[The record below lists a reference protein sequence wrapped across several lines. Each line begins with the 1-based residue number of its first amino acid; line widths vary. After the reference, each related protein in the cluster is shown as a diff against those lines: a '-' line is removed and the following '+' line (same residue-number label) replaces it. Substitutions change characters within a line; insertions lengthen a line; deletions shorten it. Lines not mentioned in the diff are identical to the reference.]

1 MAYRSNDRR
10 HRDMH
15 EDVKP
20 PNSRLFILCGKG
32 IKEEAFKEAFEKFG
46 TVEDIWIVKDRKT
59 NEEKGNSSFV
69 FKSNPQPVNVDVQN
83 NYHMSPCEI
92 SMFNYVACLHNY
104 LAF

>member
-1 MAYRSNDRR
+1 
-10 HRDMH
+10 MH

-59 NEEKGNSSFV
+59 NEEKGNSSFG
-69 FKSNPQPVNVDVQN
+69 FKSNPQLVKMLTCKIIITCQ
-83 NYHMSPCEI
+83 H
-92 SMFNYVACLHNY
+92 LR
-104 LAF
+104 